1 MSNKHADNNGKQ
13 TQTSALQQ
21 QSDEDFINELYNE
34 VSEVNQSQPSDILD
48 QRIISA
54 AHKAVNKTNKS
65 KDNSNLKWYSTLATA
80 ASLTLVIS
88 LVVLQ
93 QSNILPNEQ
102 ANERLKQGIVLQKN
116 MTPISNNDA
125 FVDQEV
131 VAEQIDYQAPASYS
145 TIPSQ
150 MANSIANKTKVATK
164 VATKETMVRA
174 MQYEQKT
181 QLTEQKTAKRMIAS
195 PPVIMQ
201 SFKRTEQDKAQE
213 DKVEIINLS
222 IKQLEQY
229 QRSNKK
235 LDSQNQ
241 WLWSFSS
248 ENVTEYIIDIFQENQ
263 QPLQYR
269 LDKNLFN
276 IVGTSQMAT
285 KEVQF
290 KNNELSKITISL
302 TNN

>member
-34 VSEVNQSQPSDILD
+34 VSEENKSQPSDILD

-54 AHKAVNKTNKS
+54 AHNAVNKTNKS
-65 KDNSNLKWYSTLATA
+65 KDNSNLKWYSSLATA

-125 FVDQEV
+125 VFVQEV
-131 VAEQIDYQAPASYS
+131 VAEQIDYQAPASDS
-145 TIPSQ
+145 TIPRQ

-164 VATKETMVRA
+164 ETMVRA
-174 MQYEQKT
+174 MQYGQKT
-181 QLTEQKTAKRMIAS
+181 QLTEQITAKRMIAS

-201 SFKRTEQDKAQE
+201 NFKRTEQANTQE
-213 DKVEIINLS
+213 DKVEIMNLS
-222 IKQLEQY
+222 IKQFEQY
-229 QRSNKK
+229 QRSNKNS
-235 LDSQNQ
+235 DSKSQ
-241 WLWSFSS
+241 WLWSFLS
-248 ENVTEYIIDIFQENQ
+248 ENDIEYIIDIYQNDQ

-269 LDKNLFN
+269 LDRA
-276 IVGTSQMAT
+276 I
-285 KEVQF
+285 F
-290 KNNELSKITISL
+290 KIIEIPNQAL
-302 TNN
+302 TNLPLNNRALSRIMIIKTNN

>member
-13 TQTSALQQ
+13 TQTSALPQ

-54 AHKAVNKTNKS
+54 AHKAVNKTNKQ
-65 KDNSNLKWYSTLATA
+65 KENNNLKWYSSLATA

-102 ANERLKQGIVLQKN
+102 ANEKLKNGIALQKT
-116 MTPISNNDA
+116 MAPISNNDA
-125 FVDQEV
+125 FVEQEV

-150 MANSIANKTKVATK
+150 MANSIANKTK

-201 SFKRTEQDKAQE
+201 NFKRTEQAKAQE
-213 DKVEIINLS
+213 DKVEIMNLS

-229 QRSNKK
+229 QRSNKT
-235 LDSQNQ
+235 LDSKSQ

-248 ENVTEYIIDIFQENQ
+248 ENDIEYIIDIFQEKKK
-263 QPLQYR
+263 PLQYR
-269 LDKNLFN
+269 LDKSLFN
-276 IVGTSQMAT
+276 IVGTSPVAT
-285 KEVQF
+285 KEIQL

-302 TNN
+302 THN

>member
-1 MSNKHADNNGKQ
+1 MSNKHADYNGKQ
-13 TQTSALQQ
+13 TQISALQQ

-34 VSEVNQSQPSDILD
+34 MSEENQSQPSVILD

-54 AHKAVNKTNKS
+54 AHKAVDKTNKS
-65 KDNSNLKWYSTLATA
+65 KDNSNLKWYSSLATA

-93 QSNILPNEQ
+93 QSNILPNKQ
-102 ANERLKQGIVLQKN
+102 ANERLKQGIVLQKT
-116 MTPISNNDA
+116 MTPISNNDS

-145 TIPSQ
+145 AIQSQ
-150 MANSIANKTKVATK
+150 MANSIAYKSK
-164 VATKETMVRA
+164 VATKEVIVHA

-181 QLTEQKTAKRMIAS
+181 QLTEQKSAKRMIAS

-201 SFKRTEQDKAQE
+201 NFKRTEQANTQE
-213 DKVEIINLS
+213 DKVEIMNLS
-222 IKQLEQY
+222 IKQFEQY
-229 QRSNKK
+229 QRSNKNS
-235 LDSQNQ
+235 DSRSQ

-248 ENVTEYIIDIFQENQ
+248 ENDIEYIIDIFQNDQ

-269 LDKNLFN
+269 LDRAMFKIIEIPNQALTNLPL
-276 IVGTSQMAT
+276 
-285 KEVQF
+285 
-290 KNNELSKITISL
+290 NNRALSRITIIK

>member
-13 TQTSALQQ
+13 TQISALQQ

-34 VSEVNQSQPSDILD
+34 MSEENQSQPSVILD

-54 AHKAVNKTNKS
+54 AHKAVDKTNKS
-65 KDNSNLKWYSTLATA
+65 KDNSNLKWYSSLATA

-93 QSNILPNEQ
+93 QSNILPNKQ
-102 ANERLKQGIVLQKN
+102 ANERLKQGIVLQKT
-116 MTPISNNDA
+116 MTPISNNDS

-145 TIPSQ
+145 AIQSQ
-150 MANSIANKTKVATK
+150 MANSIANKSK
-164 VATKETMVRA
+164 VATKEVIVHA

-181 QLTEQKTAKRMIAS
+181 QLTEQKSAKRMIAS

-201 SFKRTEQDKAQE
+201 NFKRTEQANTQE
-213 DKVEIINLS
+213 DKVEIMNLS
-222 IKQLEQY
+222 IKQFEQY
-229 QRSNKK
+229 QRSNKNS
-235 LDSQNQ
+235 DSRSQ

-248 ENVTEYIIDIFQENQ
+248 ENDIEYIIDIFQNDQ

-269 LDKNLFN
+269 LDRAMFKIIEIPNQALTNLPL
-276 IVGTSQMAT
+276 
-285 KEVQF
+285 
-290 KNNELSKITISL
+290 NNRALSRITIIK